1 MRPMGGAAYLAAM
14 IEAEKTRNPRG
25 VILLSAGDMFQGTP
39 ISDVFQGRPVLE
51 MMNGLH
57 FDAMTL
63 GNHEFDWGRTAL
75 AGIIESAAFPVL
87 SANIV
92 DRAGNYLPGVRPY
105 IIVERKGVKIAVIG
119 LTTPETPYA
128 TKAENV
134 KDLTFLDPAGVLPG
148 LLAEVR
154 RKGARLIVLLTH
166 LGLDEDKRLAAA
178 VKGIDVIV
186 GGHSHTVV
194 TDPVTVGR
202 TIIVQAGSL
211 WALPGCARAD
221 GR

>member
-1 MRPMGGAAYLAAM
+1 M
-14 IEAEKTRNPRG
+14 
-25 VILLSAGDMFQGTP
+25 
-39 ISDVFQGRPVLE
+39 
-51 MMNGLH
+51 
-57 FDAMTL
+57 
-63 GNHEFDWGRTAL
+63 
-75 AGIIESAAFPVL
+75 L

-105 IIVERKGVKIAVIG
+105 IIVERKGIKIAVIG

-134 KDLTFLDPAGVLPG
+134 KGLTFLDPARVLPG
-148 LLAEVR
+148 LLTEVR
-154 RKGARLIVLLTH
+154 RKGARLIILLTH

-202 TIIVQAGSL
+202 THHRTGRLLTGSIWVCL
-211 WALPGCARAD
+211 S
-221 GR
+221 